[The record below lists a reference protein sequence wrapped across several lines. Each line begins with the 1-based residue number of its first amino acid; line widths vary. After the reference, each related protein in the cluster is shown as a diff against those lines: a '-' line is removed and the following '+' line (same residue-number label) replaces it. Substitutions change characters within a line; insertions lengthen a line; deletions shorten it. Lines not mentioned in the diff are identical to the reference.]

1 VLNLGVL
8 PHDRWYGRLARL
20 PLRLIPKSAVL
31 PILQGPMRG
40 YRWTVG
46 ALTHGCWIGDYEL
59 VRQRSFLRLVKPGA
73 TVYDLGANC
82 GYYTLLSAYLA
93 GPQGRVV
100 AVEPLRRNLLLLR
113 RHLVLNNL
121 VERVTVVERAV
132 ADVEGALRFH
142 EEPNAAHSAL
152 RPDGELEVRATT
164 IDAMVLRDGLPPPD
178 VIKSDIEGA
187 EGRMLRGAEAVIRR
201 YHPAFILATHGPAA
215 REECHE
221 ILRGH
226 GYRIE
231 PESQHPDDNIAVY
244 E

>member
-1 VLNLGVL
+1 
-8 PHDRWYGRLARL
+8 
-20 PLRLIPKSAVL
+20 
-31 PILQGPMRG
+31 
-40 YRWTVG
+40 
-46 ALTHGCWIGDYEL
+46 
-59 VRQRSFLRLVKPGA
+59 
-73 TVYDLGANC
+73 
-82 GYYTLLSAYLA
+82 
-93 GPQGRVV
+93 
-100 AVEPLRRNLLLLR
+100 
-113 RHLVLNNL
+113 
-121 VERVTVVERAV
+121 VVERAV

-142 EEPNAAHSAL
+142 EEPNAAQSAL

-187 EGRMLRGAEAVIRR
+187 EGRMLLGAEAVIRR